1 MLLEMAVG
9 DAYGAGFE
17 YVPEFALQ
25 RNDLSGYLQHTKYQI
40 QPGKYTDDTQM
51 SLAIAEAIVA
61 EDDWNPAAL
70 ADRFVQVFHR
80 DPREGYASRFYQFLQ
95 DTQTGDEFLANIQ
108 PWSERSGAAMRAG
121 PIGVFSDPTEVLEK
135 AALQAKLTHNTPAG
149 IAAAQAAALMS
160 HYFLHQ
166 LGDKAALGQ
175 FLERQIP
182 GYSWAEPWG
191 DPVGEKGWMA
201 VRAAITAIVN
211 HDRLSEILRACI
223 AFGGDVDTVAT
234 IALAAASGSVEV
246 TPDLPQHLVDGLEN
260 DRYGRDYLCA
270 LDAQLLQKVSLS

>member
-17 YVPEFALQ
+17 YVSPSVLE
-25 RNDLSGYLQHTKYQI
+25 RNDLSGYLQHPKHQMVAG
-40 QPGKYTDDTQM
+40 QYTDDTQM

-61 EDDWNPAAL
+61 EDDWNPEQL

-80 DPREGYASRFYQFLQ
+80 DPRQGYASRFYQFLQ
-95 DTQTGDEFLANIQ
+95 ATSTGEQFLANIQ
-108 PWSERSGAAMRAG
+108 PWSDKSGAAMRAS
-121 PIGVFSDPTEVLEK
+121 PIGVFSDCAEVLEK
-135 AALQAKLTHNTPAG
+135 AALQAKLTHDTPAG

-160 HYFLHQ
+160 HYFLYQ
-166 LGDKAALGQ
+166 VGSKAELGDFIEHQ
-175 FLERQIP
+175 VP
-182 GYSWAEPWG
+182 GYAWAEPWR
-191 DPVGEKGWMA
+191 DKVGEKGWMA
-201 VRAAITAIVN
+201 VRAAVTAILH
-211 HDRLSEILRACI
+211 HDRLSEILRACV

-234 IALAAASGSVEV
+234 IALAAASGSPEV
-246 TPDLPQHLVDGLEN
+246 TQDLPQHLVEGLEN